1 MQCNWCIKVKD
12 DWNQDE
18 ATPQRCDYI
27 AERGRERE
35 NDPRE
40 ISHVYHLG
48 ITRYR
53 SDGPSK
59 RLSKCPPNDDSN

>member
-48 ITRYR
+48 ITR
-53 SDGPSK
+53 D
-59 RLSKCPPNDDSN
+59 